1 MLWELLRAS
10 TEKIIRNGRKYPFT
24 SNPKGRNEIN
34 RFCLLKLLSL
44 RVHSIANVFNYI
56 YVFDLCNVN
65 SSVKLVQYVC

>member
-24 SNPKGRNEIN
+24 SKPKGRNEIN

-44 RVHSIANVFNYI
+44 RVRLISRDCFNYYLYI
-56 YVFDLCNVN
+56 AIFLYMA
-65 SSVKLVQYVC
+65 